1 MRIPRVYT
9 PQILSSGQTFELEPQ
24 SSHHLGKVLRMKPD
38 DPVILFNGDGNDYS
52 AHITAINKKLLTVF
66 VTSISAVETESPL
79 TIHLGIG
86 ISKGD
91 KMDWIIQKSTE
102 LGINS
107 ITPLFTERT
116 ETRIK
121 GDRAD
126 KKLLHWQ
133 QISISA
139 CEQSGRSKL
148 PKINS
153 PCNIAE
159 WAGSIN
165 AEKKFILHHRCTEKP
180 GGAIKPGSVALL
192 IGPEGGLS
200 DTEIISAQQ
209 QNFQSLALG
218 PRVLRTETAP
228 LAAISVIQFLWGDF

>member
-24 SSHHLGKVLRMKPD
+24 SSHHLGKVLRMKQD

-66 VTSISAVETESPL
+66 VTSISAAETESPL
-79 TIHLGIG
+79 AIHLGIG

-148 PKINS
+148 PKINP

-165 AEKKFILHHRCTEKP
+165 AEKKFVLHQCK
-180 GGAIKPGSVALL
+180 KMLL
-192 IGPEGGLS
+192 LLEHLL
-200 DTEIISAQQ
+200 QC
-209 QNFQSLALG
+209 
-218 PRVLRTETAP
+218 
-228 LAAISVIQFLWGDF
+228 